1 MVVGI
6 RWEIML
12 SLPRSLPLSPSL
24 PPPPF
29 LPPSS
34 QTYTLSGQQLKE
46 VDVKE
51 ETVSEILRLY
61 LLNKSGHSLQQV

>member
-1 MVVGI
+1 M
-6 RWEIML
+6 EDNA
-12 SLPRSLPLSPSL
+12 LSPSL
-24 PPPPF
+24 PPPLSLPSPF

-34 QTYTLSGQQLKE
+34 QTYTMSGQQLKE